1 MLRHCYRWGQIV
13 EPLAKMAPCLVGEA
27 ASGAPIIYL
36 ASVQPLLYNMW
47 VFSIWR
53 GFRGA
58 SAMERRLAAILAADV
73 QGYSHHTEVDEEAST
88 ATLRM
93 YRAVVEESI
102 SAHRGHIFSSAGDGV
117 VAEFPSIVEAIRC
130 AVEIQNEIAE
140 RNSSVPEKQQ
150 MQFRIGV
157 NLGDVIAEDN
167 NLYGTGVNVA
177 VRLEQLAEP
186 GGIFLSQT
194 VYDQVRKIVEIPFE
208 DVGERRL
215 KNISEPIHVY
225 RILPSPLPWLG
236 SLFSRRGRVWGFSAT
251 AGVVLL
257 LLAMAGGAFYLRQ
270 PAALWDALIGDGS
283 RTEHPAIAILP
294 FADMSATHDQQ
305 YLADGITEE
314 LTTGLAK
321 FPELIVMSRNSTLT
335 YKDKPTDTRQVGKDL
350 NVRYLIDG
358 SVQRADQNVRVTAQL
373 IDASTGSQLW
383 ADGYDREISS
393 IFAIRDDITR
403 SIVGTIGG
411 LGGKL
416 AQAEVSRVSAKNPN
430 SFTAY
435 DYLMRGWYEWHKFT
449 RESNAAARDLFEQ
462 ARKIDPNYAR
472 AYAGLAW
479 AYADDYD
486 YEWTEDFE
494 KTLKL
499 TLENANTAVR
509 LDPND
514 YQAQWALGWA
524 CLYNRQ
530 YEQAMAHYLRARAL
544 NPNDAELLAEM
555 ANFLIW
561 IGQPKQAIDQV
572 KEAIRLN
579 PFHENWYEEYLG
591 WAYEEAG
598 MPQKAI
604 EIFEKVI
611 DLQNPDDDGLWYFPF
626 IAAAYA
632 DPTVG
637 RMDDAREIVKTLLS
651 RKPEFSISEALS
663 HAYPYKTKEL
673 VDRFVNAARRAGVP
687 VTQPDVA
694 ERSPRP

>member
-1 MLRHCYRWGQIV
+1 
-13 EPLAKMAPCLVGEA
+13 
-27 ASGAPIIYL
+27 
-36 ASVQPLLYNMW
+36 
-47 VFSIWR
+47 
-53 GFRGA
+53 
-58 SAMERRLAAILAADV
+58 MERRLAAILAADV
-73 QGYSHHTEVDEEAST
+73 QGYSHHTELNEEAST
-88 ATLRM
+88 TTLRM
-93 YRAVVEESI
+93 YRAVIEESI

-117 VAEFPSIVEAIRC
+117 VAEFPSIVEGIRC

-157 NLGDVIAEDN
+157 NLGDVITEDN

-186 GGIFLSQT
+186 GGICISQT

-208 DVGERRL
+208 DLGERRL
-215 KNISEPIHVY
+215 KNIAEPIHVY
-225 RILPSPLPWLG
+225 RILPSPLPWLSHG
-236 SLFSRRGRVWGFSAT
+236 GLVRRFGAV
-251 AGVVLL
+251 AGVALL
-257 LLAMAGGAFYLRQ
+257 LLTMAGGAFYLRQ
-270 PAALWDALIGDGS
+270 PAALWDALVGDGS
-283 RTEHPAIAILP
+283 LTEHPAIAVLP

-321 FPELIVMSRNSTLT
+321 FPELIVMSRNSTVT
-335 YKDKPTDTRQVGKDL
+335 YKDKPIDSRQVGKDL
-350 NVRYLIDG
+350 NVRYVVEG
-358 SVQRADQNVRVTAQL
+358 SVQRSDNNVRVAAQL
-373 IDASTGSQLW
+373 IDATTGSQLW
-383 ADGYDREISS
+383 ADSYDRQIDS

-411 LGGKL
+411 LGGTL
-416 AQAEVSRVSAKNPN
+416 ARAEVARLSGKDPN

-486 YEWTEDFE
+486 YEWTADFE

-499 TLENANTAVR
+499 TLENAETAVR

-530 YEQAMAHYLRARAL
+530 HEQAMAHYLRAREL

-561 IGQPKQAIDQV
+561 IGEPKQAIDQV

-579 PFHENWYEEYLG
+579 PFHESWYEQYLG

-604 EIFEKVI
+604 EIFEQTI
-611 DLQNPDDDGLWYFPF
+611 DLRNPDDDGLWYFPF

-637 RMDDAREIVKTLLS
+637 RMDDASKIVKTLLS

-673 VDRFVNAARRAGVP
+673 IDRFVNAARRAGVP
-687 VTQPDVA
+687 VVQPDIA
-694 ERSPRP
+694 EQNPTRP

>member
-1 MLRHCYRWGQIV
+1 
-13 EPLAKMAPCLVGEA
+13 
-27 ASGAPIIYL
+27 
-36 ASVQPLLYNMW
+36 
-47 VFSIWR
+47 
-53 GFRGA
+53 
-58 SAMERRLAAILAADV
+58 MERRLAAILAADV

-93 YRAVVEESI
+93 YRAVVEELI

-186 GGIFLSQT
+186 GGICLSQT

-208 DVGERRL
+208 DIGERRL
-215 KNISEPIHVY
+215 KNIAEPIHVY
-225 RILPSPLPWLG
+225 RILPSPLPWLKR
-236 SLFSRRGRVWGFSAT
+236 LFSRRGLVSGFSAA
-251 AGVVLL
+251 AGVALL

-283 RTEHPAIAILP
+283 LTEHPAIAVLP

-321 FPELIVMSRNSTLT
+321 FPELIVMSRNATLT
-335 YKDKPTDTRQVGKDL
+335 YKDKPTDSRQVGKDL
-350 NVRYLIDG
+350 NVRYLIEG

-403 SIVGTIGG
+403 SIVGTLGG

-416 AQAEVSRVSAKNPN
+416 AQAEVARVSAKNPN

-530 YEQAMAHYLRARAL
+530 YEQAMAHYLRAREL

-579 PFHENWYEEYLG
+579 PFHENWYEDYLG

-604 EIFEKVI
+604 EIFEQVI

-687 VTQPDVA
+687 VIHPD
-694 ERSPRP
+694 RGQ